1 QSPNVKVY
9 PYNGLRVLLIQ
20 PSFHEGPSPFITD
33 NNGTQLEKN
42 PLLDVRV
49 RRALSLAIT
58 RKALIDRILQ
68 GAATEANQWMPAD
81 TFGYN

>member
-1 QSPNVKVY
+1 TAALLSGDVDVIDKVSVSDLAKLKQSPNVKVY

-33 NNGTQLEKN
+33 NNGKQLEKN

-49 RRALSLAIT
+49 RRAMSLAIN
-58 RKALIDRILQ
+58 RKA
-68 GAATEANQWMPAD
+68 
-81 TFGYN
+81 